1 MNNRELSTLAE
12 ALAIIDKS
20 GFFGEKPTIE
30 KVRSVVNK
38 IKKKEKENKEKALS
52 DYKKLEGNIYLLKDK
67 KTSSLSMESYDVIHI
82 HKIKE
87 LKTIYIDHANE
98 KAIELEYT
106 PLVVF
111 SFGSFSK
118 HAINKK
124 TSNALTC
131 KNIDSLI
138 SLNPETLQKILDL
151 QNAEFKTHDDFINL
165 VKKLK

>member
-1 MNNRELSTLAE
+1 MNNRELYTLVE
-12 ALAIIDKS
+12 ALEIIDKG

-30 KVRSVVNK
+30 KVRSTVNN
-38 IKKKEKENKEKALS
+38 IKKKEKEKKEKALS
-52 DYKKLEGNIYLLKDK
+52 DYKKLEGNIYLLKE

-118 HAINKK
+118 HAINIK
-124 TSNALTC
+124 TTTALTC

-165 VKKLK
+165 VNKLK

>member
-1 MNNRELSTLAE
+1 MNNRELSTLVK
-12 ALAIIDKS
+12 ALEIIDKG

-30 KVRSVVNK
+30 KIRSVVNK
-38 IKKKEKENKEKALS
+38 IEKNEKEKKEKALS
-52 DYKKLEGNIYLLKDK
+52 DYKKLEGNIYLLKEK

-118 HAINKK
+118 HPINKI
-124 TSNALTC
+124 TTTTLTC
-131 KNIDSLI
+131 KNVDSLI
-138 SLNPETLQKILDL
+138 SINPETLQKILDL
-151 QNAEFKTHDDFINL
+151 QKAEFKTHDDFINL
-165 VKKLK
+165 VNKLK